1 MSGAE
6 KLIGV
11 ELWDKPGKGVVGPGS
26 TLVSACIFVVERRRQ
41 GRGGGDSSWTGLQ
54 GLISSVSSGEVSRP
68 SPLFS
73 VRVPAL

>member
-26 TLVSACIFVVERRRQ
+26 SLVSACICVVERRRQ
-41 GRGGGDSSWTGLQ
+41 DRGSGDASWAGLQ
-54 GLISSVSSGEVSRP
+54 GLISSGEVSRP

-73 VRVPAL
+73 VHVPAL